1 MTQTATT
8 QTTMTQTHGASVLE
22 LHRYPV
28 KSMMGE
34 MLGHVEIT
42 DKGFKG
48 DRVFAVRD
56 EVRGGIRGGKKIP
69 QLMTL
74 RATTEEAVRPCAR
87 ITAPSGE
94 TLLSTAPDISQWLSS
109 ELQHSVTLWPLLP
122 PEQLDHYRRGAPDNE
137 NFEQELRSL
146 FGRLPD
152 EPLPDLA
159 LFAEVIDFESP
170 PGTYFDAFPLHIL
183 SKQSLNSVA
192 SYDSQQRFDTRRFRP
207 NILIDLPGIDH
218 PYPETTLA
226 GQQLKIGSAVIEI
239 VGPCPRCSMTTH
251 GFADLPRD
259 TGIMRTL
266 VQHADGNLG
275 CYAKIIEPGFASVSD
290 SLLFL

>member
-34 MLGHVEIT
+34 MLDHVEIT

-137 NFEQELRSL
+137 DFEQELRGL

-170 PGTYFDAFPLHIL
+170 PGLTSTRFPCTFYRNNHWIV
-183 SKQSLNSVA
+183 S
-192 SYDSQQRFDTRRFRP
+192 P
-207 NILIDLPGIDH
+207 H
-218 PYPETTLA
+218 TTLSNA
-226 GQQLKIGSAVIEI
+226 L
-239 VGPCPRCSMTTH
+239 
-251 GFADLPRD
+251 
-259 TGIMRTL
+259 TL
-266 VQHADGNLG
+266 VAFDL
-275 CYAKIIEPGFASVSD
+275 IFSLIFPASITPIQKQRWQVNS
-290 SLLFL
+290 